1 MVICGFC
8 DLGQMVANMLETAPP
23 SVESG
28 VVPYVAFDLTVPRL
42 EVGCNCVDCCCVDV
56 SCG

>member
-42 EVGCNCVDCCCVDV
+42 EVRSLCACVAD
-56 SCG
+56 